1 MVSTEGMAA
10 YRRAC
15 GFPQAAAALRR
26 RVQAA
31 DTPGSDF
38 AAAAAGLRECSRTAV
53 APGKADAYARAAIA
67 AYAPLSRVHG
77 CMQARRW
84 RLRVAKRRV
93 RHFHRLARRL
103 LLSPGGAPSPG
114 DQPPR
119 VPGVWTRA
127 THALERSRQRRQ
139 QQQQLEEQQQQQEA
153 GQQPEVRER
162 LVVVAMGDSGS
173 GAQSALPRAQG
184 APVKAFAAHL
194 QAHYS
199 DVLLGRTRT
208 RVVVVSADE
217 WMTSQVHSRCMHL
230 NSRGRGLRKHVL
242 CPLALEQRV
251 VCGDGLFVLPS
262 SPSSP
267 SSPRRRYAHTLLA
280 CKGVSSSTGAG
291 KCAVVHRDH
300 NAADNIAYV
309 MQLQALLAGCK
320 RLRDLPPNIR
330 MAVTQAAAEFRQV
343 QRALPAAG

>member
-1 MVSTEGMAA
+1 
-10 YRRAC
+10 
-15 GFPQAAAALRR
+15 
-26 RVQAA
+26 
-31 DTPGSDF
+31 
-38 AAAAAGLRECSRTAV
+38 
-53 APGKADAYARAAIA
+53 
-67 AYAPLSRVHG
+67 
-77 CMQARRW
+77 MQARRW

-139 QQQQLEEQQQQQEA
+139 QQQLEEQQQQQQQEA
-153 GQQPEVRER
+153 GQQPEVWER

-199 DVLLGRTRT
+199 YVLLGRTRT

-217 WMTSQVHSRCMHL
+217 WMTSQVHSRCMCL
-230 NSRGRGLRKHVL
+230 DSRGRGLRKHVL
-242 CPLALEQRV
+242 CPLPLEHRV
-251 VCGDGLFVLPS
+251 VSEDGLFVLPS

-267 SSPRRRYAHTLLA
+267 RGQRRYAHTLLA

-300 NAADNIAYV
+300 NAADNIAHI
-309 MQLQALLAGCK
+309 MQLQALLAGCE
-320 RLRDLPPNIR
+320 RLHDLPPHVR
-330 MAVTQAAAEFRQV
+330 TAVTKAAAVFRQV

>member
-1 MVSTEGMAA
+1 
-10 YRRAC
+10 
-15 GFPQAAAALRR
+15 
-26 RVQAA
+26 
-31 DTPGSDF
+31 
-38 AAAAAGLRECSRTAV
+38 
-53 APGKADAYARAAIA
+53 
-67 AYAPLSRVHG
+67 
-77 CMQARRW
+77 
-84 RLRVAKRRV
+84 V

-194 QAHYS
+194 RAHYS
-199 DVLLGRTRT
+199 NVLLGRTRT

-217 WMTSQVHSRCMHL
+217 WMTSQVHSRCMCL
-230 NSRGRGLRKHVL
+230 DSRGRGLRKHVL
-242 CPLALEQRV
+242 CPLPLEQRV

-267 SSPRRRYAHTLLA
+267 RGQRRYAHTLLA
-280 CKGVSSSTGAG
+280 CPGVGSSTGAG

-300 NAADNIAYV
+300 NAADNMAYI
-309 MQLQALLAGCK
+309 MQLQALLAGCE
-320 RLRDLPPNIR
+320 RLHNLPPNIR
-330 MAVTQAAAEFRQV
+330 TAVTQAAAVFRQV
-343 QRALPAAG
+343 QRALPAAC

>member
-1 MVSTEGMAA
+1 
-10 YRRAC
+10 
-15 GFPQAAAALRR
+15 
-26 RVQAA
+26 VQAA

-139 QQQQLEEQQQQQEA
+139 QQQQLEEQQQQQQQEA
-153 GQQPEVRER
+153 GQQPEVWER
-162 LVVVAMGDSGS
+162 LVVVAIGDSGS

-230 NSRGRGLRKHVL
+230 NSRGRGLCKHVL
-242 CPLALEQRV
+242 CPLPLEQRV
-251 VCGDGLFVLPS
+251 VCGDGFFVLPS

-267 SSPRRRYAHTLLA
+267 RRRNAHTLLA

-300 NAADNIAYV
+300 NAADNIAYII
-309 MQLQALLAGCK
+309 QLQALLAGCE
-320 RLRDLPPNIR
+320 RLRDLPPHIR
-330 MAVTQAAAEFRQV
+330 MAATQAAAVFKQV